1 MVQCRIDS
9 GYYNREYFPTL
20 FWDFTLEITSELTQL
35 EVWNSA
41 ELNAKK
47 YWEKTV
53 EFIWSFWTA
62 KIWNLRILPNW
73 TQKSVEKKL
82 LKLNSFGWTKRKNT
96 SKNKISVP
104 IRSTAPQQLLQAIWV
119 LVLNLKFVLCQ
130 ENLVNPK
137 VLANLVPNCF

>member
-1 MVQCRIDS
+1 MKIAS
-9 GYYNREYFPTL
+9 
-20 FWDFTLEITSELTQL
+20 
-35 EVWNSA
+35 

-47 YWEKTV
+47 CGEKTAEIYLKLPNFRKWKFKKVPNWTQKSV
-53 EFIWSFWTA
+53 EKKLPKFIWNCWTSE
-62 KIWNLRILPNW
+62 NGNFRILRNW

-82 LKLNSFGWTKRKNT
+82 LKLNHFLSNRTQKIAL
-96 SKNKISVP
+96 KNKNSVP
-104 IRSTAPQQLLQAIWV
+104 IRSTARQQLLQAIWV